1 MIRFHD
7 DFPGLRGVTGLDDE
21 SSCCD
26 IWMMAASVFQHPT
39 QVYFVEP
46 AVLHAFQQVGGQ
58 FQFPCPPRWPL
69 SCLQNRLVNSPSFV
83 SSAQRQPSAAA
94 ALIIARAAVGC
105 TVRSDLL
112 TYPKKVQQNRA
123 SADLQ
128 CGHKP
133 VRFFARSVKRPWGWL
148 RGPSEAGVHWA
159 VE

>member
-1 MIRFHD
+1 MAIGTAFLMNGASG
-7 DFPGLRGVTGLDDE
+7 PGVT
-21 SSCCD
+21 
-26 IWMMAASVFQHPT
+26 
-39 QVYFVEP
+39 
-46 AVLHAFQQVGGQ
+46 
-58 FQFPCPPRWPL
+58 
-69 SCLQNRLVNSPSFV
+69 
-83 SSAQRQPSAAA
+83 
-94 ALIIARAAVGC
+94 
-105 TVRSDLL
+105 SDLL